1 MNNRVFKLTTLAI
14 ATSLLAACGGGGG
27 GSDKSF
33 NSKKLD
39 GVAVDFYV
47 ANATVNFDDCDTK
60 TETNSEGKF
69 VITTSPNCQ
78 ATTITIKGGTD
89 TATGLPFTGTLKS
102 KTINLQNR
110 SVDNTPN
117 AKPEIVLS
125 PLTTLE
131 YYAEEQDIALDD
143 LLDQLDL
150 GHLSGT
156 DFSTF
161 DPQESA
167 EAEDMAKIFILQQL
181 ANLIEKNDPSVS
193 GFEQIIEALN
203 NSADPL
209 FDSTNGE
216 LNTTLVT
223 AIINSDTA
231 SGLSSIYEAIT
242 NAIEN
247 NPDVALSELIKEDSS
262 IIEQIIEVVQ
272 PYAYSDILVAGKT
285 LSELKA
291 SNESPIDLSIASL
304 NTLLNVSFKSVATE
318 GEVIDTIQVGFK
330 LEGKTGSQTETL
342 DVIVNQ
348 VDLAFNDG
356 SLTAAII
363 PAGTRVSIAST
374 LYGVEETEFTINN
387 DINLGSTINLD
398 TLVQSNATLQ
408 GYYNR
413 FYGLLPVGAN
423 VAAEAYVKSG
433 NFSTTVAG
441 LSPATI
447 SVGDLSFTG
456 ESLKA
461 YFKLTQ

>member
-1 MNNRVFKLTTLAI
+1 M
-14 ATSLLAACGGGGG
+14 
-27 GSDKSF
+27 
-33 NSKKLD
+33 
-39 GVAVDFYV
+39 
-47 ANATVNFDDCDTK
+47 
-60 TETNSEGKF
+60 
-69 VITTSPNCQ
+69 
-78 ATTITIKGGTD
+78 
-89 TATGLPFTGTLKS
+89 
-102 KTINLQNR
+102 
-110 SVDNTPN
+110 
-117 AKPEIVLS
+117 
-125 PLTTLE
+125 
-131 YYAEEQDIALDD
+131 
-143 LLDQLDL
+143 
-150 GHLSGT
+150 
-156 DFSTF
+156 
-161 DPQESA
+161 
-167 EAEDMAKIFILQQL
+167 
-181 ANLIEKNDPSVS
+181 
-193 GFEQIIEALN
+193 
-203 NSADPL
+203 
-209 FDSTNGE
+209 
-216 LNTTLVT
+216 
-223 AIINSDTA
+223 
-231 SGLSSIYEAIT
+231 
-242 NAIEN
+242 
-247 NPDVALSELIKEDSS
+247 
-262 IIEQIIEVVQ
+262 
-272 PYAYSDILVAGKT
+272 
-285 LSELKA
+285 
-291 SNESPIDLSIASL
+291 
-304 NTLLNVSFKSVATE
+304 LNVSFKSVATE